1 MADLGIR
8 AATVRECPW
17 AGRPIGAARV
27 SKRLPLPTD
36 PLPSTSGPP
45 KKMKTR
51 WFSTERLSRQA
62 RKRAHLHGRAKLQ
75 SYPLILAVAAL
86 SWLAVTPLAYAQSA
100 RTLVQKG
107 NESYQKEE
115 YGSALDSYEKAAEQA
130 PGSPHIWFNRGSALY
145 REGQYDKAIDAFE
158 QAALNS
164 DDAAIEA
171 LSKFSQGN
179 TSFRKGVAQQE
190 TNPQRALASVER
202 GVQLYQD
209 ALKVDPG
216 LNDARHNIEVARRTM
231 QRLMELLENQP
242 TSPSQGQK
250 GNQDQDQQDQDQQ
263 QDASEQLKDLIEK
276 QEDAAEQSQSA
287 AQQQKR
293 GPDSRQMERKAEDL
307 AKQQQQLKD
316 ETEELAEKMKSQ
328 QQQQGRSSP
337 AEEAQK
343 NLEQAAQNQSQA
355 QQQLKDQKFD
365 QAQASQKEAQKDL
378 EKALRAM
385 NGEAAGQQQD
395 QSQQTAQNQPPSGEQ
410 QRRMQQAA
418 EDILDKEKADRQSRQ
433 TGIAIR
439 IIPVDRDW

>member
-1 MADLGIR
+1 MADLEIR

-51 WFSTERLSRQA
+51 WFSTERLSQA
-62 RKRAHLHGRAKLQ
+62 RKRAHLHGRAKPQPCFLV
-75 SYPLILAVAAL
+75 SAVAAL
-86 SWLAVTPLAYAQSA
+86 SWLVVAPLAYPQSA
-100 RTLVQKG
+100 RSLVQQG

-145 REGQYDKAIDAFE
+145 KEGQYDKAIDAFE

-164 DDAAIEA
+164 DDPAIEA

-190 TNPQRALASVER
+190 TNPQRALASVEK

-231 QRLMELLENQP
+231 QQLMELLKNQP
-242 TSPSQGQK
+242 PSPSQGQK

-276 QEDAAEQSQSA
+276 QEDAAEQSESA

-293 GPDSRQMERKAEDL
+293 DPYSPQMERKAEDL

-328 QQQQGRSSP
+328 QQQQGQSSP

-343 NLEQAAQNQSQA
+343 NLEQAAQNQSEA
-355 QQQLKDQKFD
+355 QQQLQDQKFN

-378 EKALRAM
+378 EKALQAM

-410 QRRMQQAA
+410 QRQMQQAA
-418 EDILDKEKADRQSRQ
+418 EDILNKEKADRQSRQ